1 MFKRLFFTFLV
12 ALMPLSGMLAQPES
26 AKAKVVAHRGYWN
39 VNGKWSGNSA
49 TPQNSLA
56 AYQKAD
62 RQGFFGSEFDVN
74 MTSDGGL
81 VVCHG
86 PKIVSLAD
94 EMVYVPKV
102 PAILSAAVEIIP
114 LQLFAYYVA
123 KENGCDIDKP
133 KNLAKSVT
141 VE

>member
-56 AYQKAD
+56 AYQEAD

-86 PKIVSLAD
+86 PKIVSWP
-94 EMVYVPKV
+94 MSRRK
-102 PAILSAAVEIIP
+102 II
-114 LQLFAYYVA
+114 
-123 KENGCDIDKP
+123 KP
-133 KNLAKSVT
+133 
-141 VE
+141 